1 MQAIRTNEKRPK
13 TKTAGNGL
21 FAAGPGEN
29 ELCRFQGQPVVCGPR
44 GLPGGTNILYRQR
57 DDKFVNVSRKS
68 GFDSPSG
75 YYGFS
80 VLTGDFD
87 GDGWGDVYIACDSA
101 PSILF
106 RNNHDGAFSD
116 IGLLSGAALNE
127 HGKEQG
133 GMGADSADYNGD
145 GLPDISKPTE
155 MLGLEA
161 QHYVAK
167 NGATSRHVSLHK
179 ETRSRSGAYER
190 DSARIFRMPQPRA
203 HSLWHKAA
211 VAISGDR
218 GRIPSLALKAGGRKV
233 SRTPS

>member
-80 VLTGDFD
+80 VLTGDLD

-133 GMGADSADYNGD
+133 GMGADSADYKGD
-145 GLPDISKPTE
+145 GLPDIIT
-155 MLGLEA
+155 
-161 QHYVAK
+161 
-167 NGATSRHVSLHK
+167 
-179 ETRSRSGAYER
+179 
-190 DSARIFRMPQPRA
+190 
-203 HSLWHKAA
+203 
-211 VAISGDR
+211 
-218 GRIPSLALKAGGRKV
+218 V
-233 SRTPS
+233 SRTVSRRKCWAWRPNTMSPRMAPRPATSVYIKKLVRGQEHMNEILQGFFECLSGGRIRSGIKPLLRFQVIEGECRLLR